1 MTTCKRYKIYY
12 CMVFNMSFEF
22 IYVSKKQNIIFDRF
36 PSEPERKEK
45 WLKNLRRKDW
55 QPSKHSKICSD
66 HFTESNLN
74 RTYRRVKLREDAI
87 PTRFKQ
93 FPNYLKKVYLYVTL
107 E

>member
-12 CMVFNMSFEF
+12 CMVFNMSFEY

-45 WLKNLRRKDW
+45 WLKKLRRKDW

-74 RTYRRVKLREDAI
+74 RTYKRVKLREDAI
-87 PTRFKQ
+87 PTTFKHAISKL
-93 FPNYLKKVYLYVTL
+93 LKKGIFICNS
-107 E
+107 

>member
-45 WLKNLRRKDW
+45 
-55 QPSKHSKICSD
+55 
-66 HFTESNLN
+66 F
-74 RTYRRVKLREDAI
+74 
-87 PTRFKQ
+87 FK
-93 FPNYLKKVYLYVTL
+93 K
-107 E
+107 